1 MNRKT
6 LLLVAGGLVVLL
18 LIGLGVWRWR
28 ATSPQSADS
37 QPAATTAVTA
47 NQPGQ
52 PTFTAT
58 EHDNGFSE
66 LVPVTLTEDKTQLA
80 KRYQT
85 PYIKEFYDGKLEDTV
100 DPADEDKHTAPLPA
114 FNYQQSLAGKSYL
127 DLLLLRN
134 EVYARNGY
142 CFLNPTARYHFA
154 EKKWYRPLWSEPD
167 YNENGSIKQAAEV
180 IRVPL
185 SHQEMS
191 FVQRVHTQELQL
203 LAHRETPQAGHPMV
217 GLDFLTN
224 QRDGDV
230 APAFAPALARSGL
243 VRNNFILVPTR
254 EEQLFYLYDQNQ
266 YDYTP
271 SFVTTDLVLQ
281 LLHKYLNGILS
292 DVEEQRLVPIV
303 GNMLGQASAQAQLL
317 AQQSQT
323 PQARE
328 AAVWAAAY
336 YAVGQG
342 LLQKN
347 ATTSGAYDD
356 EAVAREI
363 ASCMA
368 ATGYGSALLVDS
380 MFDYTAFKPRG
391 MYTMNDT
398 TRRYFRTVKWLNTA
412 PVFLD
417 SDAGMLR
424 ALALAQ
430 SLAANPQAAR
440 QFATF
445 TQVVSM
451 LAGDEDNRSLTH
463 LLGLLKR
470 DYAGQTLD
478 QLATPA
484 TLARLRQALVAAG
497 TDRIRPKGASPQ
509 ATEALD
515 RPTLLFTAG
524 RYSFDGEIL
533 SRLTNLKQAA
543 TGQYVRAFPKGLDV
557 FASFGNRT
565 AQDILLS
572 HYHEAARWPAY
583 PDTLRALQQQ
593 FGRYTDWNHNLYTK
607 TMQMLL
613 ALNAP
618 VAADS
623 LPLFARTPAWQKR
636 NLSTALGGWA
646 ELKHDL
652 LLYTE
657 QPMGAEG
664 GGPTWGPPPPRHQ
677 GFVEPNLPFW
687 DGALALLAQQDRSLS
702 SLKVNT
708 EHLMGLNKD
717 MRELVTALR
726 DMARKQLRHQPLTPE
741 EQQRLSFVG
750 GEVENLTIRIL
761 KTVQLPD
768 RERHLGLVADVYTFN
783 RDVLEE
789 AVGAADAIYVAV
801 EIDGTWVLARGAVFS
816 YYEFQNSE
824 RLTDEEWRVKLKKQP
839 PPRPTWLQ
847 DLIVPIKALN
857 TQVGGPAYMQ

>member
-1 MNRKT
+1 MNRKPLVFIIGGLALV
-6 LLLVAGGLVVLL
+6 LLAGLGWWYGRRPSPPLAAGGAPV
-18 LIGLGVWRWR
+18 
-28 ATSPQSADS
+28 
-37 QPAATTAVTA
+37 PAQGMVTRR
-47 NQPGQ
+47 PGE
-52 PTFTAT
+52 PIFTAT
-58 EHDNGFSE
+58 EHDNGFGE
-66 LVPVTLTEDKTQLA
+66 LVQVTLTEDKTQLT
-80 KRYQT
+80 KLYQQ
-85 PYIKEFYDGKLEDTV
+85 PYIKEFYDGNVEDTV
-100 DPADEDKHTAPLPA
+100 DPIDEDKHTAPLPA
-114 FNYQQSLAGKSYL
+114 FDFQQSLTGKNYL

-154 EKKWYRPLWSEPD
+154 RKKWYRPLWNESD
-167 YNENGSIKQAAEV
+167 YGENGELIHAADSI

-185 SHQEMS
+185 NQQEMS
-191 FVQRVHTQELQL
+191 FVQRVHARELQL
-203 LAHRETPQAGHPMV
+203 LAQREQPQAGHPMV

-230 APAFAPALARSGL
+230 APVFATAPARSSL
-243 VRNNFILVPTR
+243 VRNNFVLVPTR
-254 EEQLFYLYDQNQ
+254 EEQLFYIYDQNQ
-266 YDYTP
+266 YSYTP
-271 SFVTTDLVLQ
+271 SFITTDLVLQ

-303 GNMLGQASAQAQLL
+303 GNMLTQASAQAQLL
-317 AQQSQT
+317 AQRSQN

-328 AAVWAAAY
+328 AAGWAAAY

-347 ATTSGAYDD
+347 AAGASANNE
-356 EAVAREI
+356 EAVAQEI
-363 ASCMA
+363 ARCTA
-368 ATGYGSALLVDS
+368 ATDQGSTFLTDS

-391 MYTMNDT
+391 MYTVNDT

-445 TQVVSM
+445 TQVVSI

-463 LLGLLKR
+463 LLGLLQQR
-470 DYAGQTLD
+470 YAGQTLD
-478 QLATPA
+478 QLAEPA

-497 TDRIRPKGASPQ
+497 TDHIRRKGVTDKAQ
-509 ATEALD
+509 TAFD

-533 SRLTNLKQAA
+533 SRLTNLKQRSP
-543 TGQYVRAFPKGLDV
+543 GQHVRAFPKGLDV
-557 FASFGNRT
+557 FASFGNPT
-565 AQDILLS
+565 AQEALLG
-572 HYHEAARWPAY
+572 HYREASRWPAY

-607 TMQMLL
+607 TMQLLL

-618 VAADS
+618 VATDS
-623 LPLFARTPAWQKR
+623 LPPFARTPAWQRR

-657 QPMGAEG
+657 QPSGAEAG
-664 GGPTWGPPPPRHQ
+664 GATWGPPPPLHQ
-677 GFVEPNLPFW
+677 SYVEPNLPFW
-687 DGALALLAQQDRSLS
+687 DGALALLTQQERSLS
-702 SLKVNT
+702 LLKVNT
-708 EHLMGLNKD
+708 EHLTGLNK
-717 MRELVTALR
+717 EIQALVTNLR
-726 DMARKQLRHQPLTPE
+726 NMARKQLRHQPLTRA
-741 EQQRLSFVG
+741 EQQRLSYIG
-750 GEVENLTIRIL
+750 GEVEGLTIQIL
-761 KTVQLPD
+761 KTTQLPD
-768 RERHLGLVADVYTFN
+768 RERHLGVVADVYTFN
-783 RDVLEE
+783 GDALEE
-789 AVGAADAIYVAV
+789 AVGAADAICVAV
-801 EIDGTWVLARGAVFS
+801 EIGGTWVLAQGAVFS
-816 YYEFQNSE
+816 YYEFTSPE
-824 RLTDEEWRVKLKKQP
+824 RLTDEEWRVKLAKQP
-839 PPRPTWLQ
+839 PPRPSWLQ
-847 DLIVPIKALN
+847 DLIVPVKALN
-857 TQVGGPAYMQ
+857 TQQGNAML